1 MELFQR
7 FLNKVK
13 QKYGQVDKN
22 VFGGLL
28 PGGAATPI
36 GAAFQNA
43 NLPKE
48 ARPLSPTKRRYASLL
63 DAATGAV
70 ANAQPA
76 VERAIK
82 AAPEP
87 VQEAISSGLNALP
100 FSVNLFSRYYTGI
113 GNKNLEVPQYA
124 LSGIKPVLDYA
135 SKNREKLIKEN
146 EARVENAS
154 WMLNAVRSGTFPSKM
169 TGGFIPNAQA
179 INDSLA
185 AAKSDLNRVRKG
197 DIPFSGYAT
206 TNTNPLT
213 SGATSFGR
221 LWFEPTKDGYQAKE
235 KYDFAYGEADKFVG
249 PMPGVQLTP
258 SQEMLLE
265 AVNPASAGN
274 ANTKLPA
281 NAAPI
286 TNIGRAIVS
295 KLPKK
300 DFDYLISVP

>member
-36 GAAFQNA
+36 GAAFQNV

-70 ANAQPA
+70 ANAQPTI
-76 VERAIK
+76 ERAIK

-87 VQEAISSGLNALP
+87 VQDVIASGLNALP
-100 FSVNLFSRYYTGI
+100 FSANLFSRYYTGI
-113 GNKNLEVPQYA
+113 GNKNLEVPQSA

-135 SKNREKLIKEN
+135 SKNKEKLIKEN
-146 EARVENAS
+146 EAKVENAS
-154 WMLNAVRSGTFPSKM
+154 WLLNAVRSGNFPAQM

-197 DIPFSGYAT
+197 DIPFSGYET
-206 TNTNPLT
+206 TNRNPLT

-221 LWFEPTKDGYQAKE
+221 LWFEPTKDGYQSKE

-249 PMPGVQLTP
+249 PMPVVQLTP

-265 AVNPASAGN
+265 AVNPAPIGN
-274 ANTKLPA
+274 PNTKLPA

-300 DFDYLISVP
+300 DFEYLIDIR